1 MPYKEK
7 QIEKLYYSIGEVAEM
22 LNVNT
27 SLLRY
32 WEREFDILKPK
43 KNAKGDRFFTKNDIE
58 KIKLIYHL
66 VREKG
71 YTLEGA
77 KARLKGNTEQE
88 EKKFNLVEK
97 LKKVRGFLVV
107 LKDELDR
114 SE

>member
-1 MPYKEK
+1 MAYKEK

-22 LNVNT
+22 LNVNA

-43 KNAKGDRFFTKNDIE
+43 KNAKGDRFFTKSDIE

-77 KARLKGNTEQE
+77 KARLKGNTGQE
-88 EKKFNLVEK
+88 EKKFKLIEK
-97 LKKVRGFLVV
+97 LKKVKGFLVE

-114 SE
+114 S